1 MNYPTTI
8 NNLIECFKKYPGVG
22 GKTAE
27 RMALATLGLS
37 DEVTDIFAD
46 AIKNVK
52 ANTKRCKIC
61 NAFCENELCDICSD
75 DSRDKSILC
84 VVEDPKN
91 VILFEKVGVFK
102 GRYHVLNGLI
112 SPLDGV
118 TPEDI
123 NIEELL
129 KRIKNEE
136 IKEVIIAVKPSI
148 EGETTSRYI
157 SKLLENEDVAVSTI
171 AHGIP
176 LGSEMEYMDSL
187 TLEIAI
193 QDRKRISNNKEN

>member
-8 NNLIECFKKYPGVG
+8 ANLIECYKKLPGIG

-27 RMALATLGLS
+27 RLALATLNLPDEITDVFS
-37 DEVTDIFAD
+37 DS
-46 AIKNVK
+46 IKNVK
-52 ANTKRCKIC
+52 NNTKRCQRC
-61 NAFCENELCDICSD
+61 NSFCENDLCDICQD
-75 DSRDKSILC
+75 KTRDESVIC

-102 GRYHVLNGLI
+102 GVYHVLNGLI

-118 TPEDI
+118 SPDDI
-123 NIEELL
+123 NIDALL
-129 KRIKNEE
+129 KRIKDEN
-136 IKEVIIAVKPSI
+136 IKEVIIAVKPTI
-148 EGETTSRYI
+148 EGETTALYI
-157 SKLLENEDVAVSTI
+157 SKLLENEPVMVSTI

-193 QDRKRISNNKEN
+193 QERKKISDKQ